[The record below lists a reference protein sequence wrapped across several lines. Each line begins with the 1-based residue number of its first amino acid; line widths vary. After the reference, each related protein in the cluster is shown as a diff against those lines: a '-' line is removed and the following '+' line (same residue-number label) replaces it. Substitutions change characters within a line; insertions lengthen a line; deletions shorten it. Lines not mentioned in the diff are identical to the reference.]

1 MEPSDN
7 NLGFIERSQYFRE
20 QNDSTKPYR
29 KSGAWFMGR
38 LMHDLV
44 TCTTGL
50 PPQTKVRIDL
60 EKSDDKFVIL
70 KKSNDTENYK
80 LKILN
85 ICLYVPV
92 AQLSQPVFN
101 EIEAILSRKEEPNAI
116 ALHHRRVEVRPISI
130 IKNKIEFYSDSLF
143 PESDLPCR
151 IVLCFIET
159 DAKNGK

>member
-1 MEPSDN
+1 MN
-7 NLGFIERSQYFRE
+7 FFLGFVERSQYFRE
-20 QNDSTKPYR
+20 GNDSTKNYR
-29 KSGAWFMGR
+29 KSGAWFIGR

-60 EKSDDKFVIL
+60 EKSDNKFVIL
-70 KKSNDTENYK
+70 KRSGDTTNYK

-101 EIEAILSRKEEPNAI
+101 EIESILTRKEEPNEIAI
-116 ALHHRRVEVRPISI
+116 HHRRVEIRPITI
-130 IKNKIEFYSDSLF
+130 VKNKIEFYSDSLF

-151 IVLCFIET
+151 IVLCFVET
-159 DAKNGK
+159 EAKNGQ

>member
-1 MEPSDN
+1 M
-7 NLGFIERSQYFRE
+7 ERSQFFRE
-20 QNDSTKPYR
+20 NNDSSKPYR
-29 KSGAWFMGR
+29 KSGAYFIGR

-60 EKSDDKFVIL
+60 EKSENNFVIM
-70 KKSNDTENYK
+70 KQKGDTEKYK
-80 LKILN
+80 LKFLN

-92 AQLSQPVFN
+92 AQLSQTVFN
-101 EIEAILSRKEEPNAI
+101 EISSVLSRKEEPNEI
-116 ALHHRRVEVRPISI
+116 ALHHRRIEVRPITI
-130 IKNKIEFYSDSLF
+130 VKNKIEFYSDSLF

-159 DAKNGK
+159 DAKNGE

>member
-1 MEPSDN
+1 
-7 NLGFIERSQYFRE
+7 LERSQFFRE
-20 QNDSTKPYR
+20 NNDSSKPYR
-29 KSGAWFMGR
+29 KSGAYFIGR

-60 EKSDDKFVIL
+60 EKSENNFVIM
-70 KKSNDTENYK
+70 KQKGDTEKYK
-80 LKILN
+80 LKFLN

-92 AQLSQPVFN
+92 AQLSQTVFN
-101 EIEAILSRKEEPNAI
+101 EISSVLSRKEEPNEI
-116 ALHHRRVEVRPISI
+116 ALHHRRIEVRPITI
-130 IKNKIEFYSDSLF
+130 VKNKIEFYSDSLF

-159 DAKNGK
+159 DAKNGE

>member
-1 MEPSDN
+1 
-7 NLGFIERSQYFRE
+7 
-20 QNDSTKPYR
+20 
-29 KSGAWFMGR
+29 MGR

-44 TCTTGL
+44 TCTSGL

-70 KKSNDTENYK
+70 KQEGDTEKYK
-80 LKILN
+80 LKFLN

-92 AQLSQPVFN
+92 AQLSQTVFN
-101 EIEAILSRKEEPNAI
+101 EISSIMSRKEQPNEI
-116 ALHHRRVEVRPISI
+116 ALHHRRIEVRPITI
-130 IKNKIEFYSDSLF
+130 VKNKIEFYSDSLF

>member
-1 MEPSDN
+1 
-7 NLGFIERSQYFRE
+7 LERSQFFRE
-20 QNDSTKPYR
+20 NNDSSKPYR
-29 KSGAWFMGR
+29 KSGAYFIGR

-60 EKSDDKFVIL
+60 EKSENNFVIM
-70 KKSNDTENYK
+70 KQKGDIEKYK
-80 LKILN
+80 LKFLN

-92 AQLSQPVFN
+92 AQLSQTVFN
-101 EIEAILSRKEEPNAI
+101 EISSVLSRKEEPNEI
-116 ALHHRRVEVRPISI
+116 ALHHRRIEVRPITI
-130 IKNKIEFYSDSLF
+130 VKNKIEFYSDSLF

-159 DAKNGK
+159 DAKNGE